1 MLYAGSLSPQILE
14 RENEFAPTHCSV
26 TTTIAAGTGSLSGAL
41 THRAISTPDAP
52 FLVTDDR
59 TWSFSEAAT
68 DSHALAAGLVALGME
83 PGDRVALDMP
93 NWPEFVLSVFAAAE
107 IGAVIV
113 PLNPGY
119 SQRELRFVLRN
130 TEATVAIVAERY
142 GGIDYLEVFEAL
154 FSELPSLQYLVTVG
168 EEDLWYDD
176 RVFQFEDVL
185 SSGRAGEVDR
195 AEVDPQTDEFAVLY
209 TAGTSEKQKGVMLS
223 HENLLRTATATAEVL
238 GMTSSDVTLCTVPL
252 FNIFGLGA
260 ALLTCLQTGSRVVLQ
275 DRFDPEGALR
285 LIAEHEVTVLHG
297 VPTMFVLLQRE
308 LRMAG
313 EAKPDLTSLRTG
325 IIAGAPVTPEL
336 VRSLRA
342 ELVPDLEIAYGL
354 TETSPT
360 VTITT
365 PTDAE
370 GPRTE
375 SVGKPLAGIR
385 LRILDEEER
394 TVPPGVPGEVA
405 VAGYNVMRGYF
416 RQPGAT
422 RAALADGYLKTGDLG
437 LLDDEGY
444 LRIVGRQSDMIIR
457 GGFNVH
463 PGEVEDHLRSLPA
476 VEEAVVIG
484 VPNEVLG
491 ELVCA
496 CIVPVEGA
504 LITEDELRELC
515 RSALAVFKV
524 PDLVA
529 FMDELPKLPS
539 GEVDRTA
546 LLSLVRSDGSERPG
560 TQGDAGASPQITH

>member
-1 MLYAGSLSPQILE
+1 
-14 RENEFAPTHCSV
+14 
-26 TTTIAAGTGSLSGAL
+26 
-41 THRAISTPDAP
+41 
-52 FLVTDDR
+52 
-59 TWSFSEAAT
+59 
-68 DSHALAAGLVALGME
+68 
-83 PGDRVALDMP
+83 
-93 NWPEFVLSVFAAAE
+93 
-107 IGAVIV
+107 
-113 PLNPGY
+113 
-119 SQRELRFVLRN
+119 
-130 TEATVAIVAERY
+130 
-142 GGIDYLEVFEAL
+142 
-154 FSELPSLQYLVTVG
+154 
-168 EEDLWYDD
+168 
-176 RVFQFEDVL
+176 
-185 SSGRAGEVDR
+185 
-195 AEVDPQTDEFAVLY
+195 
-209 TAGTSEKQKGVMLS
+209 
-223 HENLLRTATATAEVL
+223 
-238 GMTSSDVTLCTVPL
+238 
-252 FNIFGLGA
+252 
-260 ALLTCLQTGSRVVLQ
+260 
-275 DRFDPEGALR
+275 
-285 LIAEHEVTVLHG
+285 
-297 VPTMFVLLQRE
+297 MFVLLQRE
-308 LRMAG
+308 LRIAG

-365 PTDAE
+365 PADAE

-394 TVPPGVPGEVA
+394 TVPPGVSGEVA

-463 PGEVEDHLRSLPA
+463 PREVEDHLRSLPA

-539 GEVDRTA
+539 GEVDRTE

>member
-1 MLYAGSLSPQILE
+1 MLYAGSLLPQIRK
-14 RENEFAPTHCSV
+14 RENEFVPRPCSV
-26 TTTIAAGTGSLSGAL
+26 TTTITPGTDSVSAAVA
-41 THRAISTPDAP
+41 HRAASTPDAP
-52 FLVTDDR
+52 FLVAGDR
-59 TWSFSEAAT
+59 TWSFAEVAA
-68 DSHALAAGLVALGME
+68 DSHALAAGLVALGVE
-83 PGDRVALDMP
+83 TGDRVALDMP

-119 SQRELRFVLRN
+119 SPRELRFVLRN

-195 AEVDPQTDEFAVLY
+195 ADVDPQTDEFAVLY

-223 HENLLRTATATAEVL
+223 HENLLRTASATAEVL

-260 ALLTCLQTGSRVVLQ
+260 ALLTCLQTGSRIVLQ
-275 DRFDPEGALR
+275 DRFEPAEALR
-285 LIAEHEVTVLHG
+285 LIAEHEVTILHG

-308 LRMAG
+308 LRGAG
-313 EAKPDLTSLRTG
+313 DASPGWPSLRTG
-325 IIAGAPVTPEL
+325 IIAGAPVAPEL
-336 VRSLRA
+336 VRSLRE
-342 ELVPDLEIAYGL
+342 ELVPGLEIAYGL

-365 PTDAE
+365 PDDDERLRSET
-370 GPRTE
+370 
-375 SVGKPLAGIR
+375 VGRPLAGVQ
-385 LRILDEEER
+385 LRILDGDER
-394 TVPPGVPGEVA
+394 ALPVGQSGEVA

-437 LLDDEGY
+437 LLDEEGY
-444 LRIVGRQSDMIIR
+444 LRIVGRQSEMIIR

-463 PGEVEDHLRSLPA
+463 PREVEDHLRSLPA

-491 ELVCA
+491 ELVGA

-546 LLSLVRSDGSERPG
+546 LLGLVRSDGSERPG
-560 TQGDAGASPQITH
+560 TEGDAEAPPQTTH

>member
-1 MLYAGSLSPQILE
+1 M
-14 RENEFAPTHCSV
+14 

>member
-1 MLYAGSLSPQILE
+1 
-14 RENEFAPTHCSV
+14 
-26 TTTIAAGTGSLSGAL
+26 
-41 THRAISTPDAP
+41 
-52 FLVTDDR
+52 
-59 TWSFSEAAT
+59 
-68 DSHALAAGLVALGME
+68 
-83 PGDRVALDMP
+83 
-93 NWPEFVLSVFAAAE
+93 
-107 IGAVIV
+107 
-113 PLNPGY
+113 
-119 SQRELRFVLRN
+119 
-130 TEATVAIVAERY
+130 
-142 GGIDYLEVFEAL
+142 
-154 FSELPSLQYLVTVG
+154 
-168 EEDLWYDD
+168 
-176 RVFQFEDVL
+176 
-185 SSGRAGEVDR
+185 
-195 AEVDPQTDEFAVLY
+195 VDPQTDEFAVLY

-223 HENLLRTATATAEVL
+223 HENLLRTASATAEVL

-275 DRFDPEGALR
+275 DRFKPGEALR

-313 EAKPDLTSLRTG
+313 DASPGWPSLRTG
-325 IIAGAPVTPEL
+325 IIAGAPVAPEL
-336 VRSLRA
+336 VRSLRE
-342 ELVPDLEIAYGL
+342 ELVPGLEIAYGL

-365 PTDAE
+365 PADDERLRSET
-370 GPRTE
+370 
-375 SVGKPLAGIR
+375 VGKPLAGVQ
-385 LRILDEEER
+385 LRILDGDE
-394 TVPPGVPGEVA
+394 TALPVGQSGEVA

-437 LLDDEGY
+437 LLDEEGY
-444 LRIVGRQSDMIIR
+444 LRIVGRQSEMIIR

-463 PGEVEDHLRSLPA
+463 PREVEDHLRSLPA
-476 VEEAVVIG
+476 VQEAVVIG

-491 ELVCA
+491 ELVGA

-504 LITEDELRELC
+504 LITEDELRDLC

-529 FMDELPKLPS
+529 FMDELPRLPS

-546 LLSLVRSDGSERPG
+546 LLGLVRSDGSERPG
-560 TQGDAGASPQITH
+560 TEGDAEAPPQTTH